1 MYAQICRGLFLLK
14 KVWDLLDHG
23 VRGKPM
29 LWDFSVTASEE
40 EKEIVWH
47 QIARSFGMISGEFG
61 PGLSFVVH

>member
-1 MYAQICRGLFLLK
+1 
-14 KVWDLLDHG
+14 
-23 VRGKPM
+23 M